1 MPLDYDVSYH
11 VHCDLRLASGRK
23 VSLRTLE
30 QSLTYA
36 GWLEGT
42 PTSQVNDAEV
52 KAALAE
58 ASSRPDKIRPH
69 LLTPTRRD
77 FLRTPGDM
85 IGDHP
90 FGPPEWLPVVRC
102 TALFLSLGWGSSVAT
117 MSVLRLVWFQDEFAM
132 PISDNSLQQIRLLD
146 WEALATKLDD

>member
-1 MPLDYDVSYH
+1 MTLDYEVSYH

-58 ASSRPDKIRPH
+58 ASSRPDKIRSH
-69 LLTPTRRD
+69 LLPPPRRD

-85 IGDHP
+85 AGDHP
-90 FGPPEWLPVVRC
+90 FGPPEWLPMVRC
-102 TALFLSLGWGSSVAT
+102 TALFVSLGWASGALRSSAV
-117 MSVLRLVWFQDEFAM
+117 RLAWFQDEFAM
-132 PISDNSLQQIRLLD
+132 PISDACLQEIASLD
-146 WEALATKLDD
+146 WDALVTGLDD